1 MRPRIPVFSTSYNN
15 GNGFAFIAD
24 QQSRLLTKELNMDR
38 MNPIAAFD
46 KGPDHDLFD
55 GITEEEIIGL
65 WRSIRGRGMSGDE
78 AWQAIVTGIALD
90 MAFAKSRAFMHT
102 DH

>member
-1 MRPRIPVFSTSYNN
+1 
-15 GNGFAFIAD
+15 
-24 QQSRLLTKELNMDR
+24 
-38 MNPIAAFD
+38 MNPIAALD

-55 GITEEEIIGL
+55 SITEEEIIGL
-65 WRSIRGRGMSGDE
+65 WCSIKGRGLSGDQ

-90 MAFAKSRAFMHT
+90 MAFAKSRAVKHT